1 MLKDLVPDSQEV
13 KDAIKSL
20 NTKTEVVEEDEEE
33 EESGEEIISEI
44 EAVKAPLEEEN

>member
-20 NTKTEVVEEDEEE
+20 NSKAEVVEEEEPEE
-33 EESGEEIISEI
+33 EESEKIISEI